1 MNIQRIGWATTA
13 FLLSTATA
21 RADDYIFTRLADT
34 SGVIVGF
41 PSLGAVLNNNGVAA
55 VQAVLVD
62 GRDAIVRLDGGTP
75 TIIADDAGSCVF
87 FGLPLDNNDLGDV
100 AFKSRGRLKQTPG
113 SGVWVGD
120 GEAITTIGAPFDS
133 PFGITFYTTPSIND
147 NGLVSLL
154 VAGPSCPVGN
164 GCIGIGSGGPITFVY
179 TTDNIPAGTHIGV
192 QTDMSETGQLV
203 FSCYD
208 SKWPNNGLT
217 YLYRGTMGGAWPIE
231 IDQVSSS
238 GGFASVAVNNNGA
251 VAYLKHINGVFDAGI
266 YIGDE
271 AGVTAISTTDGPF
284 YEFHFQG
291 VAINDSNDV
300 AFTALLPGGSYG
312 VYTGPDP
319 IADKVIA
326 SGDPLDGSTVGFV
339 LTTRFGLNN
348 AGQIALFAGLDDG
361 RQGIYLATP
370 VALCPWDLDN
380 NGTVGVSDLL
390 ALLADWGPCKGC
402 PADFDDDDNVG
413 VSDLLALLANWGPCP

>member
-1 MNIQRIGWATTA
+1 MNINRTGWATA
-13 FLLSTATA
+13 VLVLSTAAA

-34 SGVIVGF
+34 SEVIVGF
-41 PSLGAVLNNNGVAA
+41 PSLGPVLNNNGVAA

-75 TIIADDAGSCVF
+75 TIIADDAESFVF
-87 FGLPLDNNDLGDV
+87 VGLPVDINDLGDV
-100 AFKSRGRLKQTPG
+100 AFQASVLIVETAW

-120 GEAITTIGAPFDS
+120 GTSITTIGAPDGS
-133 PFGITFYTTPSIND
+133 TYYTTPSIN
-147 NGLVSLL
+147 NSGLVSLL
-154 VAGPSCPVGN
+154 VAGPSCPVGSR
-164 GCIGIGSGGPITFVY
+164 CIGIGSGGPITFIY
-179 TTDNIPAGTHIGV
+179 TTDNIPAGTLINE
-192 QTDMSETGQLV
+192 QTDMSETGWLV

-238 GGFASVAVNNNGA
+238 GSFVSVAVNNNGT
-251 VAYLKHINGVFDAGI
+251 VAYLKHNDGVFDAGI

-271 AGVTAISTTDGPF
+271 TGVAAISTTAGPF
-284 YEFHFQG
+284 FSFHFEG

-300 AFTALLPGGSYG
+300 AFTALLPSGSYG
-312 VYTGPDP
+312 VYTGLDP

-348 AGQIALFAGLDDG
+348 AGQIALLAGLDDG

-370 VALCPWDLDN
+370 IAPCPWDLD
-380 NGTVGVSDLL
+380 G
-390 ALLADWGPCKGC
+390 
-402 PADFDDDDNVG
+402 DDNVG
-413 VSDLLALLANWGPCP
+413 TGDLILLLGSWGDPYGTADLIELLGNWGPCR